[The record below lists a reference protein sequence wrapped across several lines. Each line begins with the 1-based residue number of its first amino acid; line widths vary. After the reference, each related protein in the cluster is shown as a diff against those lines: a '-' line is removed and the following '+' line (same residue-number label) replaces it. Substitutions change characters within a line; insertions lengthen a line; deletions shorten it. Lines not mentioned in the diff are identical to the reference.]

1 MTFDVSG
8 WVDKTWLSLEAGK
21 SFFLPKLSV
30 KHLISGYPES
40 VVLIYP
46 HIYPKYLSTFICHQ
60 WWSKTSQYVGII
72 TSPSADT
79 HKLCSTPALTN
90 GFLCA
95 PKHTMRRRAL
105 FTSIISWPHCTVYT
119 KHQGTAQRTVTHST
133 ISNNKNVYTKN
144 PTSVLRFVWF
154 PPFLLFLFVA
164 PFVCVHVVRTCI
176 ICMYCMCVVWL
187 CWHMQLLCSVLNS
200 YWQSRADGYFLQF
213 IYIFIFIQ
221 FGKI

>member
-1 MTFDVSG
+1 MMIEDIPICRNYHVSFGRYTQTLLDPCACERLLMRTQAYHAPTRTFHFDYI
-8 WVDKTWLSLEAGK
+8 LA
-21 SFFLPKLSV
+21 
-30 KHLISGYPES
+30 
-40 VVLIYP
+40 
-46 HIYPKYLSTFICHQ
+46 
-60 WWSKTSQYVGII
+60 
-72 TSPSADT
+72 
-79 HKLCSTPALTN
+79 AL
-90 GFLCA
+90 
-95 PKHTMRRRAL
+95 
-105 FTSIISWPHCTVYT
+105 YT
-119 KHQGTAQRTVTHST
+119 KHQGTAQRAVTHST

-213 IYIFIFIQ
+213 IYIYSYSYNLVRYRS
-221 FGKI
+221 G